1 MSNDFGTVFMVKTD
15 KRIEGIRNLL
25 ENFDMADFKGKNIAL
40 KANFNSAD
48 PFPASSHPDT
58 VQTLVKCIKNHNPSN
73 IILAERSGMGNTRD
87 VLEQMKIM
95 ELGKKEDN
103 FVIEGRTSWY
113 FIPQSIKIYLDVSLE
128 EGARR
133 IFNNL
138 QLNNDRN
145 EGNNLNTLDDVLASN
160 KQRYESDHLRYQKYY
175 NIDVY
180 DPKNYDF
187 YLDTTNIKPEA
198 VFEAVYA
205 FVENNLDKRK
215 I

>member
-1 MSNDFGTVFMVKTD
+1 MIISFSGALGSGKSTIAQKLAEKLNWPRYYIGGLRREVAAKKGLTLEEYNKLGESDPSTD
-15 KRIEGIRNLL
+15 KEVDIYQE
-25 ENFDMADFKGKNIAL
+25 
-40 KANFNSAD
+40 
-48 PFPASSHPDT
+48 
-58 VQTLVKCIKNHNPSN
+58 
-73 IILAERSGMGNTRD
+73 
-87 VLEQMKIM
+87 

-205 FVENNLDKRK
+205 FVKNNLDKRK